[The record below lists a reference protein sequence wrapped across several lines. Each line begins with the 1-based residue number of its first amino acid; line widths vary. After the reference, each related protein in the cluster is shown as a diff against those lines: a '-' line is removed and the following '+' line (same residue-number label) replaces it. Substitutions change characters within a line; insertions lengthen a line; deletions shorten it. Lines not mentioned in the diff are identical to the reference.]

1 MSNESAA
8 SNNVSEENKESKMT
22 WAALKNP
29 SHIDMARCFTSQVV
43 QEFVFSQG
51 IWFYYNENNTII
63 RLGKTHPD
71 KLKTQVSDFL
81 QKQVHEL
88 VKQLQI
94 DDDHYSVYLKLAGGA
109 HKIFGDSKWTNG
121 VIDYIREQYSDHC
134 FYSMIDTNMD
144 LLAFSNGLLLDY
156 GTKEIRKIQ
165 QEDYIMKTTKN
176 PLTQESSEGH
186 RKFILKELKNIFDSD
201 EMVQYWLETISYA
214 LFRNDCERLYCH
226 TGSGGNGKG
235 VLFGLVREA
244 LGDYYYQ
251 APNEFLTTT
260 YKADAPNST
269 LANSRGV
276 RIFMTSEP
284 SLESSD
290 GRGMKLGTDLIK
302 ALTGRDP
309 INARDLYESANRP
322 FVPTFTVFLQCN
334 TIPDFTSVDGGLRR
348 RFEKM
353 DYPNRFVEEP
363 KRGNEKLIDY
373 TLKEKL
379 KEYAIV
385 NEFILLLWDTAKPF
399 VEFHRPASVSAST
412 KLLLDDADRV
422 LCWLEEKMEKVDV
435 LPSKDERITK
445 AEALRMFMADTGVR
459 MTPKKFHDQMKVNEI
474 GIKKTGVE
482 FYLLKRLPELE

>member
-1 MSNESAA
+1 
-8 SNNVSEENKESKMT
+8 
-22 WAALKNP
+22 
-29 SHIDMARCFTSQVV
+29 
-43 QEFVFSQG
+43 VFSQG

-214 LFRNDCERLYCH
+214 LFRNDCEHLYCH

-260 YKADAPNST
+260 YKADAPNSA

-276 RIFMTSEP
+276 RILMTSEP

-309 INARDLYESANRP
+309 INARDLYQPACP

-363 KRGNEKLIDY
+363 KRRNEKKIDC

-379 KEYAIV
+379 KEYVIV
-385 NEFILLLWDTAKPF
+385 NEFILLLWDTVKAF

-459 MTPKKFHDQMKVNEI
+459 MTPKKFHDQMKVNEVEV
-474 GIKKTGVE
+474 KKVSVE
-482 FYLLKRLPELE
+482 FYLLKRLPETE

>member
-1 MSNESAA
+1 
-8 SNNVSEENKESKMT
+8 
-22 WAALKNP
+22 
-29 SHIDMARCFTSQVV
+29 
-43 QEFVFSQG
+43 
-51 IWFYYNENNTII
+51 
-63 RLGKTHPD
+63 
-71 KLKTQVSDFL
+71 
-81 QKQVHEL
+81 
-88 VKQLQI
+88 
-94 DDDHYSVYLKLAGGA
+94 
-109 HKIFGDSKWTNG
+109 
-121 VIDYIREQYSDHC
+121 
-134 FYSMIDTNMD
+134 
-144 LLAFSNGLLLDY
+144 
-156 GTKEIRKIQ
+156 
-165 QEDYIMKTTKN
+165 
-176 PLTQESSEGH
+176 
-186 RKFILKELKNIFDSD
+186 
-201 EMVQYWLETISYA
+201 MVQYWLETISYA

-244 LGDYYYQ
+244 LGEYYYQ

-322 FVPTFTVFLQCN
+322 FVPTFTIFLQCN

-363 KRGNEKLIDY
+363 KRKNEKPIDY
-373 TLKEKL
+373 SLKEKL

-385 NEFILLLWDTAKPF
+385 NEFILLLWDTANVF
-399 VEFHRPASVSAST
+399 TEFHRPASVSAST

-445 AEALRMFMADTGVR
+445 ADAVRMFMADTGVR
-459 MTPKKFHDQMKVNEI
+459 MTPKKFHDQMKVNEVE
-474 GIKKTGVE
+474 IKKSGVE
-482 FYLLKRLPELE
+482 YYLMKRLPELE

>member
-8 SNNVSEENKESKMT
+8 SSNVSEENKESKMT

-51 IWFYYNENNTII
+51 IWFYYNENNTIT

-156 GTKEIRKIQ
+156 GTKEIRTIQ
-165 QEDYIMKTTKN
+165 REDYIMKTTKN
-176 PLTQESSEGH
+176 PLMQESSEGH
-186 RKFILKELKNIFDSD
+186 RKFILAELLNIFNDP
-201 EMVQYWLETISYA
+201 EVVRYWLETVAIA
-214 LFRNDCERLYCH
+214 LFRNSFEKMYCH

-363 KRGNEKLIDY
+363 KRRNEKPIDY

-385 NEFILLLWDTAKPF
+385 NEFILLLWDTAKAF
-399 VEFHRPASVSAST
+399 TEFHRPASVSAST

-435 LPSKDERITK
+435 LPSENERITK

-474 GIKKTGVE
+474 AIKKTGVE